1 MMFEVEDFLQEL
13 LILFL
18 DQLYIYYLVYY
29 SLLII

>member
-18 DQLYIYYLVYY
+18 GQLYIYYLVYY